1 MNLRSWPI
9 RYRAVAL
16 AAIPALLTVVFLTML
31 HMLER
36 WSDAETNSENTVLLM
51 TESIGASAEYPIISG
66 NFDLLTPLIDAALS
80 TPEVALVRIKDPE
93 GNVLLERTTAEF
105 STINAG
111 ELRFFHKALQ
121 REVMSFDSFSGI
133 AESDTGFESSYD
145 VSYEPLA
152 VVELGMTDR
161 YVRERSVL
169 MLTQSVISGLFVVLL
184 AALTGRYI
192 ALMIVRP
199 LERVADFMSAL
210 AGGAYWAR
218 TEQTDGAEV
227 GRLQESSNRLAEAL
241 EKASSDQQKFTER
254 LLGEQEKARAASE
267 AKSKFLAM
275 MSHELRTPLNGA
287 MGMLELLDRDLPGSE
302 FYEQRQQA
310 SDSLVQL
317 NQLLDDI
324 MIVAD
329 TGQRTPAAAPEYCLV
344 NDCLSSLLGELRQ
357 RAMAKGL
364 SFITDVAPAL
374 RTTPVFSY
382 PGLLRQIVRHLTD
395 NALKFTPEGMVSVTL
410 GCDDS
415 HIQILVADT
424 GIGIPEHAYDTV
436 LEPFIQLESEANRKF
451 DGAGLG
457 LTISAM
463 VIRMLGGTL
472 TFSAREDGGTLV
484 SVSLPFAPEAEELP
498 AYGGPAR
505 RVSDIRI
512 LIVEDNEVNLRVAEK
527 MLQRLLPDAFVDAVP
542 SGEAALNS
550 VNETDYDLILL
561 DCQMPGM
568 DGFETSERLRQG
580 GFDKA
585 VVACTANTTDQI
597 ESRCLASGMNDYMA
611 KPVSL
616 EGLRQM
622 LARWLPTMRA

>member
-1 MNLRSWPI
+1 MNIRSWPI
-9 RYRAVAL
+9 RYRAIAL

-93 GNVLLERTTAEF
+93 GNVLLERTTEDF
-105 STINAG
+105 EEISAG
-111 ELRFFHKALQ
+111 ELRFFHKELQ
-121 REVMSFDSFSGI
+121 REVVSFDSLSGMGQD
-133 AESDTGFESSYD
+133 E
-145 VSYEPLA
+145 VRYEPLA

-161 YVRERSVL
+161 YIRERSVV

-218 TEQTDGAEV
+218 TDQTDGAEV

-254 LLGEQEKARAASE
+254 LVREQEKARTASE

-310 SDSLVQL
+310 TDSLLQL

-344 NDCLSSLLGELRQ
+344 NDCLQSLLNELRQ

-364 SFITDVAPAL
+364 SFITDVSPGL
-374 RTTPVFSY
+374 RTTPVFTY
-382 PGLLRQIVRHLTD
+382 PGLLRQIVRHITD
-395 NALKFTPEGMVSVTL
+395 NALKFTPSGMVSVTL
-410 GCDDS
+410 GSDES
-415 HIQILVADT
+415 HLHILVSDT
-424 GIGIPEHAYDTV
+424 GIGIPEHSYEKV
-436 LEPFIQLESEANRKF
+436 LEPFIQLESEANRQF

-457 LTISAM
+457 LTISSM
-463 VIRMLGGTL
+463 VVRMLGGEL
-472 TFSAREDGGTLV
+472 SFAAREDGGTLV
-484 SVSLPFAPEAEELP
+484 SVSIPFAREEEDSP
-498 AYGGPAR
+498 RSTEPAR

-527 MLQRLLPDAFVDAVP
+527 MLQRLLPDAVVDAVP
-542 SGEAALNS
+542 SGEAALIS
-550 VNETDYDLILL
+550 VAATGYDLILL

-580 GFDKA
+580 GFEKA

-597 ESRCLASGMNDYMA
+597 ENRCLASGMNDYMA

-622 LARWLPTMRA
+622 LARWLPSMRA